1 MDTWYCRLCREGSQA
16 AGIEKEDE
24 GKRMY
29 YTPSLEELAGH
40 IVDRL
45 RAGKPTCTTEERGW
59 PKLDD
64 LERRV
69 AELYPGGQYT
79 TRRYESPE
87 QLHPSGVFDPAVL
100 LPTTEFAPTVR

>member
-1 MDTWYCRLCREGSQA
+1 
-16 AGIEKEDE
+16 
-24 GKRMY
+24 MY
-29 YTPSLEELAGH
+29 YTPSLEELAIH
-40 IVDRL
+40 IAARL

-100 LPTTEFAPTVR
+100 LPTIAFEPAVR